1 MPTKGSKA
9 LKKQSLIGQF
19 SSNKKRISTLA
30 QTFSDQEKL
39 INKLEQ
45 RLKRRKGT
53 ASLVLSEIGKSVRN
67 DFNTRVKLVPIVTA
81 IAATKR
87 QTNPTNDSLN

>member
-1 MPTKGSKA
+1 M
-9 LKKQSLIGQF
+9 IGQF

-30 QTFSDQEKL
+30 QTLSDQEKL

-45 RLKRRKGT
+45 RLKRRKGR